1 MKLVKFLMKLK
12 NEQVT
17 IHLKNGTEVTG
28 VIQSVDIKMNIH
40 LKSVKIIQKQKN
52 AQQEELLDSYS
63 I

>member
-17 IHLKNGTEVTG
+17 INLKNGSEVTG

-40 LKSVKIIQKQKN
+40 LKNVKITLK
-52 AQQEELLDSYS
+52 
-63 I
+63 